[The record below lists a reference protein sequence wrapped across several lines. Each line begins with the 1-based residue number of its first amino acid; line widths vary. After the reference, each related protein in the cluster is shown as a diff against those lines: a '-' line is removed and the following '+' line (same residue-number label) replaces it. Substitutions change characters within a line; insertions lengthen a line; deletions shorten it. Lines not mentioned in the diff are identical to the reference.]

1 MSPEEKAAFVARV
14 TAGRAAAAEKRMA
27 AGIPTARKRLHPGP
41 QAAAAGYFPRDAV
54 AAPIPVDVEALVR
67 DAVAKA
73 LAGIA
78 APNAAPSDPDARL
91 RQLTEQLALSI
102 GNLTNQNSGQTLV
115 PPEVLAQRRDAERR
129 MVERID
135 LAKSRVEQARA
146 AGDPDR
152 AAAEMPLYRLTAK
165 IIAPLMNGDELVE
178 PLRRGSDN
186 IVRPVELDWPLVPNL
201 AMVPVN
207 GPAQE
212 IFALFKELI
221 GNQANVKVVNVVGQ
235 GPNAEP
241 AFATDQDRYFL
252 TNQGHAVTTGSAT
265 LMTKSSTEPGQPI
278 AGRSG
283 VSIRGD
289 DPRRVNS
296 GPPTMQVRVLGTIA
310 PPAVQNG

>member
-1 MSPEEKAAFVARV
+1 MDETPEERKVRLAAQLQKGRE
-14 TAGRAAAAEKRMA
+14 TAAANRAAGKKPKPR
-27 AGIPTARKRLHPGP
+27 RRHPGP
-41 QAAAAGYFPRDAV
+41 QAAAAGHFPKDVV
-54 AAPIPVDVEALVR
+54 AAPISVDVEALVR
-67 DAVAKA
+67 EAVAKA

-78 APNAAPSDPDARL
+78 APNAAPNDPDARL

-186 IVRPVELDWPLVPNL
+186 IVRPVEIDWPLVPNL

-212 IFALFKELI
+212 IFALFKEFDRQSGERQGRQCGRPRAERRACFCDRSRSLFSDKPGTRRHHRLGDVDDQI
-221 GNQANVKVVNVVGQ
+221 VGRT
-235 GPNAEP
+235 GPADSR
-241 AFATDQDRYFL
+241 ALRRL
-252 TNQGHAVTTGSAT
+252 
-265 LMTKSSTEPGQPI
+265 
-278 AGRSG
+278 
-283 VSIRGD
+283 
-289 DPRRVNS
+289 DPR
-296 GPPTMQVRVLGTIA
+296 
-310 PPAVQNG
+310 